1 MDRFKLEG
9 IVVVV
14 VVVQANK
21 VILAK
26 KPIVLRK
33 QKNIL
38 CMYTYLTP
46 SYSSHQDEIESL
58 GKVRHPQ
65 HVIHE

>member
-9 IVVVV
+9 IVVV

-33 QKNIL
+33 QKNTHYHFIAKNN
-38 CMYTYLTP
+38 
-46 SYSSHQDEIESL
+46 EKSL
-58 GKVRHPQ
+58 GLPAFCNTMCKN
-65 HVIHE
+65 ESF